1 MRSDIN
7 CDKYN
12 VFIDETFT
20 NLDISEY
27 RNLITFTKKLPSIQL
42 SELVS
47 AAEDVHL
54 IDNDTNNENIYEKSV
69 TDYMAGLITTILWR
83 LLNVVNVNNF

>member
-12 VFIDETFT
+12 VFINETLT
-20 NLDISEY
+20 NPDISEY
-27 RNLITFTKKLPSIQL
+27 RNLISFTKKLPSIQL

-54 IDNDTNNENIYEKSV
+54 IDNGKATI
-69 TDYMAGLITTILWR
+69 ITIFFLR
-83 LLNVVNVNNF
+83 